1 MITYWPLCPVEGE
14 TSCEAEC
21 GRHLEGRGQG
31 LEGGGGGR
39 EEVSCEGVAT
49 YVYSRVV
56 CLDMLGVEEWKEVGC
71 DVIMKLKLQVEM
83 IRILVCNSIRFDILL
98 P

>member
-1 MITYWPLCPVEGE
+1 
-14 TSCEAEC
+14 
-21 GRHLEGRGQG
+21 
-31 LEGGGGGR
+31 
-39 EEVSCEGVAT
+39 
-49 YVYSRVV
+49 
-56 CLDMLGVEEWKEVGC
+56 MLGVEEWKEVGC